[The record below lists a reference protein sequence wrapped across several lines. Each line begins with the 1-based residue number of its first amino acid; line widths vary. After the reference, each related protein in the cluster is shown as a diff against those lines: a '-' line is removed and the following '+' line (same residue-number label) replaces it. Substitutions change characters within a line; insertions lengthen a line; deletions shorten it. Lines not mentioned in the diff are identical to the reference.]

1 MVSKS
6 ESVCS
11 PEGGGLLTQIEGGG
25 GGGVWVRVLAEGT
38 SYLA

>member
-11 PEGGGLLTQIEGGG
+11 PEGGGLLAQIGGG
-25 GGGVWVRVLAEGT
+25 GGGFWVRVLAEG
-38 SYLA
+38 